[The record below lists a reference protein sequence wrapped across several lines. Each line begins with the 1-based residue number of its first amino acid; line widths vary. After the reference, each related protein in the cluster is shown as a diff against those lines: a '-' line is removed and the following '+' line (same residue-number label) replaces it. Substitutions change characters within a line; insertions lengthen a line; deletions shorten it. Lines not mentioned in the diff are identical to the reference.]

1 MNEFFHNFLNLTL
14 DAAPWLVLG
23 LILGGVLKILIP
35 TRWLE
40 KHLTGEGLWPILK
53 AALIGAPLPLCS
65 CGVLPAALGLRRAGA
80 SRSATTSFLVSTP
93 ETGVDSVTITYA
105 MLGPIMAIARPITAI
120 VSAVVAGLLVGRSQ
134 SVEVSPV
141 TASATATSCC
151 SEEDSCGD
159 SSPAVEDTILSSI
172 AYVFTDLLK
181 DILLWL
187 LVGLLFSAAIQTWVP
202 SDFLTRWG
210 SGLVAMLVMVVISV
224 PMYIC
229 ATASTPI
236 AAGLML
242 SGISPGTV
250 LVFLLAGPASNIGS
264 LGVIRKELGQ
274 RAMLAYLAGVTIVAV
289 AAGLILDALLTRTGI
304 DIQAE
309 ISASDHILP
318 LWLSWISIAILLIA
332 AGNIVLKKP
341 QQHSHQH

>member
-1 MNEFFHNFLNLTL
+1 MNEFFNNFLHLTL

-23 LILGGVLKILIP
+23 LILGGLLKILIP
-35 TRWLE
+35 TAWLE

-105 MLGPIMAIARPITAI
+105 MLGPVMAIARPITAI

-134 SVEVSPV
+134 PAQVFS
-141 TASATATSCC
+141 ASAADTTANCC
-151 SEEDSCGD
+151 STEKENCCDTSTE
-159 SSPAVEDTILSSI
+159 SKETILSSI
-172 AYVFTDLLK
+172 GYVFTDLLK

-187 LVGLLFSAAIQTWVP
+187 LIGLLFSAAIQTWVP
-202 SDFLTRWG
+202 DDFMTRWG

-242 SGISPGTV
+242 SGISPGTI

-274 RAMLAYLAGVTIVAV
+274 RAMVAYLTGVIVVAV
-289 AAGLILDALLTRTGI
+289 AAGLILDALLESTGI

-318 LWLSWISIAILLIA
+318 LWLSWVSIAILLIA
-332 AGNIVLKKP
+332 AGNIMLKK
-341 QQHSHQH
+341 SHQH